1 VFPSLLAV
9 WLVAGCG
16 LLVAGCCLLLSA
28 LLVRPVACCLVVTG
42 CGLLVAGLLFVAFA
56 VEACSPFLVCL
67 AGLLDRTFCLYK
79 GACSLVIFSVLVLGR
94 LFPCTRLC
102 VVLVLQAKLALV
114 SLLYGPVA
122 CSGEA
127 VPQHKPFVFLCSA
140 RSSCFSFPRAYV
152 AVVCNVLLDSSLYCK
167 LVLLFLIYILFTFDQ
182 KKKM

>member
-1 VFPSLLAV
+1 LACCWMWLAGCWLLLAP
-9 WLVAGCG
+9 LCLACQ
-16 LLVAGCCLLLSA
+16 ACCLLFSCSWMWLA
-28 LLVRPVACCLVVTG
+28 G
-42 CGLLVAGLLFVAFA
+42 CWLAAFA
-56 VEACSPFLVCL
+56 VEACSPFLGCL

-79 GACSLVIFSVLVLGR
+79 GACSVVIFSVLVLGR

-127 VPQHKPFVFLCSA
+127 VPQHKPLVFLCST

-152 AVVCNVLLDSSLYCK
+152 LLGCCCCVMFCWIPACIASLSCY
-167 LVLLFLIYILFTFDQ
+167 F
-182 KKKM
+182 

>member
-1 VFPSLLAV
+1 L
-9 WLVAGCG
+9 G
-16 LLVAGCCLLLSA
+16 
-28 LLVRPVACCLVVTG
+28 CLV
-42 CGLLVAGLLFVAFA
+42 
-56 VEACSPFLVCL
+56 
-67 AGLLDRTFCLYK
+67 GLLDRTFCLYK

-152 AVVCNVLLDSSLYCK
+152 LLGCCCCL
-167 LVLLFLIYILFTFDQ
+167 
-182 KKKM
+182 